1 MRRMAK
7 NQPADKKPE
16 PTVEDL
22 QKELQTKRND
32 LIEARRSNAS
42 GELANPKIINSYR
55 KEVARLL
62 TEINARKESE

>member
-1 MRRMAK
+1 MAK
-7 NQPADKKPE
+7 NQPVDKKPE

-55 KEVARLL
+55 KDVARLL

>member
-1 MRRMAK
+1 MAK
-7 NQPADKKPE
+7 NQPVDKKPE
-16 PTVEDL
+16 RTVEDL

-55 KEVARLL
+55 KDVARLL

>member
-1 MRRMAK
+1 MAK
-7 NQPADKKPE
+7 NQPVDKKPE
-16 PTVEDL
+16 RTVEDL

>member
-1 MRRMAK
+1 MAK
-7 NQPADKKPE
+7 NQPVDKKPE
-16 PTVEDL
+16 RTIEDL

>member
-1 MRRMAK
+1 MAK
-7 NQPADKKPE
+7 NQPVDKKPE
-16 PTVEDL
+16 RTVEGL

>member
-1 MRRMAK
+1 MAK
-7 NQPADKKPE
+7 NQPVDKKPE
-16 PTVEDL
+16 RTVEGL

-42 GELANPKIINSYR
+42 GELANPKVINSYR

>member
-1 MRRMAK
+1 MAK

-16 PTVEDL
+16 RTVEDL

-55 KEVARLL
+55 KDVARLL

>member
-1 MRRMAK
+1 MAK
-7 NQPADKKPE
+7 NQPVDKKPE
-16 PTVEDL
+16 RTVEGL

-55 KEVARLL
+55 KDVARLL